1 MRKVILFL
9 LGVTCSVLL
18 FSQSPVKISDCGLE
32 NMYRVDEGIY
42 RSEQPGREQ
51 FKALEKYGIK
61 EILNLRYWHSD
72 RKHAKDTD
80 LTLHRVEMNAHN
92 ANDFDVVAALRIIK
106 NRKGPI
112 LIHCHHGSDR
122 TGLIVAMYSIV
133 FRNKS
138 KTEAV
143 DEMVN
148 GGFGFHKIYD
158 NIVRYVNN
166 ADVNN
171 IRKQV
176 DCK

>member
-1 MRKVILFL
+1 
-9 LGVTCSVLL
+9 
-18 FSQSPVKISDCGLE
+18 E

-42 RSEQPGREQ
+42 RSEQPDREQ

-61 EILNLRYWHSD
+61 ETLNLRYWHSD
-72 RKHAKDTD
+72 KKHAKDTNLD
-80 LTLHRVEMNAHN
+80 LHRVRMNAHD

-122 TGLIVAMYSIV
+122 TGLIVAMYNIV

-138 KTEAV
+138 KTEAI
-143 DEMVN
+143 DEMLN

-158 NIVRYVNN
+158 NIVRYINNVNV
-166 ADVNN
+166 DN

-176 DCK
+176 NCK